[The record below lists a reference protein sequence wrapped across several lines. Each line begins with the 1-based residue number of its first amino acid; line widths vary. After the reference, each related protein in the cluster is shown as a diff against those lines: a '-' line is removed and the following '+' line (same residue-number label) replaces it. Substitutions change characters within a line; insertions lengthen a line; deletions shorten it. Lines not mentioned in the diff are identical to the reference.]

1 MVMLRAEEWVV
12 VRNCGFMHEADLV
25 AAVLDA
31 HGIDAF
37 IPDAHVASV
46 QPMLTNFIGG
56 IRVLVRESELELA
69 REALAVE
76 EEVDLPGREMPMVD
90 DDWGS

>member
-12 VRNCGFMHEADLV
+12 VRNCGYMHEADLV
-25 AAVLDA
+25 VAVLGA
-31 HGIDAF
+31 QGIDAF
-37 IPDAHVASV
+37 IPDGHVASI

-56 IRVLVRESELELA
+56 IRVLVRASDLELA

-76 EEVDLPGREMPMVD
+76 VEEDLPGRRMQVGD
-90 DDWGS
+90 AD